1 MKLAFVFPGQGSQ
14 AVGMLDSL
22 SALPAVADLI
32 AVADAALG
40 EPLSTMIA
48 TGPAESLGL
57 TVNTQ
62 PAMLL
67 AGLACYRAW
76 REAGGPDADA
86 VAGHS
91 LGEYTALTA
100 AGSFEL
106 AAAFRLVRLRA
117 RAMQEAVP
125 VGSGGM
131 AAILGLD
138 DEQVRAACLQATES
152 FAGQPAT
159 TAGVADVVEPAN
171 FNAPSQ
177 VVIAGSKAAVER
189 ACEIAKSLGAKRAM
203 TLPVSAP
210 FHSSLLRPA
219 GDRLA
224 DALRE
229 IAIAAPR
236 MALVNNVDAAV
247 QTDPVAIADAL
258 VRQSYGPVRWVEVVR
273 RLEAMGVTRVVEFG
287 PGKVLAGLIKRIAP
301 GLSVSAVSDA
311 PSLAKALEELHA

>member
-22 SALPAVADLI
+22 ADRPEVAALI
-32 AVADAALG
+32 AEADEALG
-40 EPLSTMIA
+40 ESLSGLIA
-48 TGPAESLGL
+48 SGPAEALAL

-76 REAGGPDADA
+76 RVAGGPDADA

-100 AGSFEL
+100 AGAFEPG
-106 AAAFRLVRLRA
+106 AALRLVRLRA

-138 DEQVRAACLQATES
+138 DDAVRDACRQATAA
-152 FAGQPAT
+152 FTGQAPT
-159 TAGVADVVEPAN
+159 VPGVPDVVEPAN

-203 TLPVSAP
+203 PLPVSAP

-219 GDRLA
+219 GERLA
-224 DALRE
+224 EALAHTPPRT
-229 IAIAAPR
+229 PR
-236 MALVNNVDAAV
+236 MPLVNNVDVEV
-247 QTDPVAIADAL
+247 QTDPGAIVDAL
-258 VRQSYGPVRWVEVVR
+258 VRQSYGPVRWVEVMR
-273 RLEAMGVTRVVEFG
+273 RLEALGATRVIEFG
-287 PGKVLAGLIKRIAP
+287 PGKVLAGLAKRITPSLA
-301 GLSVSAVSDA
+301 VSAVYDA
-311 PSLAKALEELHA
+311 TSLEAALKEIA

>member
-1 MKLAFVFPGQGSQ
+1 MTLAFVFPGQGSQ

-22 SALPAVADLI
+22 VHLPEVAALVQQAD
-32 AVADAALG
+32 DALG
-40 EPLSTMIA
+40 EPLSRLIA
-48 TGPAESLGL
+48 DGPAETLAL

-76 REAGGPDADA
+76 RAAGGPDAAA

-100 AGSFEL
+100 AGSL
-106 AAAFRLVRLRA
+106 QPADAFRLVRLRA
-117 RAMQEAVP
+117 QAMQEAVP

-138 DEQVRAACLQATES
+138 DDQVREACRQATES
-152 FAGQPAT
+152 LTGTPQAV
-159 TAGVADVVEPAN
+159 AGVAEIVEPAN
-171 FNAPSQ
+171 FNAPAQ

-189 ACEIAKSLGAKRAM
+189 ACEAAKAMGAKRA
-203 TLPVSAP
+203 LPLAVSAP

-224 DALRE
+224 VELARL
-229 IAIAAPR
+229 AIASPR
-236 MALVNNVDAAV
+236 IPLVNNVDVEVRSQPADIV
-247 QTDPVAIADAL
+247 DAL
-258 VRQSYGPVRWVEVVR
+258 VRQSFGPVRWVEVVR
-273 RLEAMGVTRVVEFG
+273 RLKAMGATHLVEFG
-287 PGKVLAGLIKRIAP
+287 PGKVLAGLVKRIDPELKA
-301 GLSVSAVSDA
+301 SAVYDA
-311 PSLAKALEELHA
+311 ASLEATLKELG